1 MPFTQEVA
9 VGRKGRIGRG
19 EIGIPVRRP
28 GQIGRLE
35 RLDATVERRAS
46 R

>member
-1 MPFTQEVA
+1 MLFAKEVA
-9 VGRKGRIGRG
+9 VGRRGRIGRG
-19 EIGIPVRRP
+19 DISIPVKPP
-28 GQIGRLE
+28 GQVGRLE